1 MMIQPLG
8 SNRSL
13 KRNLREQL
21 VEQLGS
27 DIVRGRL
34 QPGEVLPN
42 EELLLTRYDVS
53 RTVLREAFNVL
64 SGKGLLDA
72 RPRRGTIVRPRSE
85 WSQLDPEILGW
96 RSDPDEPMTDSLD
109 HLMELRRII
118 EPSAAALAAKRATAD
133 DRAAITAAYQAM
145 VAAGHDVPA
154 FVAADVQFHVTCLR
168 AARNEFLLPV
178 THAIRA
184 SLAASIQITNRDAE
198 RNRTVSLP
206 LHNAIYQAI
215 IDRDATAAREAMQK
229 HLDDTE
235 RRRVAALRRARIAK
249 NAASR

>member
-1 MMIQPLG
+1 
-8 SNRSL
+8 
-13 KRNLREQL
+13 
-21 VEQLGS
+21 
-27 DIVRGRL
+27 
-34 QPGEVLPN
+34 
-42 EELLLTRYDVS
+42 
-53 RTVLREAFNVL
+53 
-64 SGKGLLDA
+64 
-72 RPRRGTIVRPRSE
+72 
-85 WSQLDPEILGW
+85 
-96 RSDPDEPMTDSLD
+96 
-109 HLMELRRII
+109 
-118 EPSAAALAAKRATAD
+118 
-133 DRAAITAAYQAM
+133 
-145 VAAGHDVPA
+145 VPA

-215 IDRDATAAREAMQK
+215 IARDATAAREAMQK

-235 RRRVAALRRARIAK
+235 RRRVAALRRARTAR